1 MKHFLPL
8 FFLSA
13 AVIAAPQ
20 IAPTTFPTCDVP
32 IVDRIFNPPPPD
44 QDASPALQ
52 AVIDELAKAGGGTI
66 FIPAVHVRIATPII
80 LKEGVVLRGDF
91 MPQYDTNNRKLGTV
105 FDIVCG
111 KNEPDGKPAFGV
123 ERGTGLREIAF
134 WYPEQNASAPV
145 PYPWTIYATANNC
158 GNNFTLFNC
167 VFLNPWK
174 AIHIG
179 PEWNEL
185 HTIRNTQIFPFEVG
199 IFMDFTTD
207 IGRLDGVI
215 IESPKSAARYY
226 PNLSNLANPN
236 LDGIDS
242 VGIDIG
248 RSDWEYIRNINVSG
262 MKTGVRFRKGQKG
275 ETNAVMAFC
284 TIWFCDTAL
293 ELNELDGIGVALYS
307 CTLMGTKQAVL
318 TTPLFKTVAQFNRCQ
333 LKTLGGEA
341 IVRANGSGILTF
353 DACDFGKAPNTGI
366 IAEAGR
372 LQFVNCDI
380 ELPGNP
386 QNVTPF
392 TIKLAPKV
400 TQAQL
405 LGGSLASWAK
415 IENNAADIDFVQS
428 DVDTAFLPPRIYNL
442 RPVRTQDFR
451 YFKSENLVLA
461 TDYGASTDLED
472 NGPAFQKALDAAA
485 EKGGATVYAP
495 AGLYRFKTNITVPS
509 NVELRGS
516 FSVPHHTV
524 SGGTVLMPTQG
535 RGDENGTPFISL
547 QPKSGLNGLC
557 VWYPEQS
564 TAEPTPYPWTVRS
577 LGPDCWIVNTNIGN
591 AWQAVDFLTN
601 PSDNHYINYL
611 SGGMIRRG
619 LQVGNSVNGTVIDI
633 QFNPH
638 YTHRLPSYL
647 PHQKLPD
654 FFAFI
659 DYQRAN
665 LDAIVVKDAL
675 NETMVGNFLYA
686 ARDGLKF
693 QGKCTGEILMHGA
706 DTVWSPVALECDTV
720 DNRVDLANCEL
731 RFALAQLVPMGKEA
745 VAGIVTRSPFNG
757 KVTFAN
763 TQLWAGPATAKLLGN
778 GTVILD
784 QFNSLTGPLT
794 VKGGECQLVA
804 THFTTPT
811 LNPHISVGKGVKKF
825 TSLAAAT
832 PANAITTDFADG
844 ANVRMFASSRL
855 MLPPIAQD
863 AIIPNWHVDFES
875 ESNPPVIQDTIAQT
889 GGGIKQFSDYSC
901 HVVERDDAHSGRHAL
916 RMQGKSDDA
925 SYSFMYFEI
934 FRGPFT
940 LMPDTVFRYW
950 IKPLNEKGLNTGLDI
965 HFTNGKVMRDSNFR
979 SRNGVNQHV
988 GNVKGK
994 LGEWTEVVID
1004 LGKTAACGWT
1014 IEKIMAAYDSR
1025 NGGERVDV
1033 LFDDIALESPLP
1045 LSAWHAVVK
1054 PASGTY
1060 PLGTKATID
1069 NASGLTIRYTLNG
1082 TKPTSASPI
1091 YNGPI
1096 TLPNANF
1103 ELKYAFFDKDNE
1115 LIPFIFSRSYNIK

>member
-1 MKHFLPL
+1 MKHILPL

-20 IAPTTFPTCDVP
+20 IASTTFPTCDVP
-32 IVDRIFNPPPPD
+32 VVDRVFNPPPPD

-185 HTIRNTQIFPFEVG
+185 HTIRNTQIFPFETG

-207 IGRLDGVI
+207 IGRLDGVTI
-215 IESPKSAARYY
+215 RSPNDAPLFY
-226 PNLSNLANPN
+226 PNIPNLANAK

-262 MKTGVRFRKGQKG
+262 MKIGVRFRKGQKG
-275 ETNAVMAFC
+275 ETNAVIANSNITSC
-284 TIWFCDTAL
+284 VTAL
-293 ELNELDGIGVALYS
+293 ELNELDGIGVSLYNCRLFGFS
-307 CTLMGTKQAVL
+307 QAIL
-318 TTPLFKTVAQFNRCQ
+318 TTTRFKTVAQFNRCQ
-333 LKTLGGEA
+333 ILSEKDSVSVQAE
-341 IVRANGSGILTF
+341 GSGILTF
-353 DACDFGKAPNTGI
+353 DACDFYEARPGKGI
-366 IAEAGR
+366 IADAGR
-372 LQFVNCDI
+372 LQFINCEI
-380 ELPGNP
+380 KNQPNP
-386 QNVTPF
+386 FSFPIKLGQNVS
-392 TIKLAPKV
+392 LAH
-400 TQAQL
+400 L
-405 LGGSLASWAK
+405 LGGSFAQYAQV
-415 IENNAADIDFVQS
+415 ENHSADIDFIQT
-428 DVDTAFLPPRIYNL
+428 DVDKTFLPPRDYKL
-442 RPVRTQDFR
+442 RNVTTRDFR
-451 YFKSENLVLA
+451 YFKSESLVLA
-461 TDYGASTDLED
+461 TDYGASTNLED
-472 NGPAFQKALDAAA
+472 NGPAFQKALDTAA

-535 RGDENGTPFISL
+535 KGDENGTPFISL

-564 TAEPTPYPWTVRS
+564 TASPAPYPWTVRS
-577 LGPDCWIVNTNIGN
+577 LGVNCWIVNTNIGN

-654 FFAFI
+654 FFSFI
-659 DYQRAN
+659 DFQREH
-665 LDAIVVKDAL
+665 LEGIVVKDAM

-686 ARDGLKF
+686 ARDGLAFK
-693 QGKCTGEILMHGA
+693 GRCNGDILMHGA
-706 DTVWSPVALECDTV
+706 DTVWIPVALDCDTV
-720 DNRVDLANCEL
+720 DSRGLYNGTL
-731 RFALAQLVPMGKEA
+731 RFALTQLVPLGKG
-745 VAGIVTRSPFNG
+745 VVGGIVTRPSFTG
-757 KVTFAN
+757 KAIFAN
-763 TQLWAGPATAKLLGN
+763 SQLWGGAAPTAKLDGD

-784 QFNSLTGPLT
+784 QYNSLVGP
-794 VKGGECQLVA
+794 VAINKGECQLVA
-804 THFTTPT
+804 AHFTNATLPT
-811 LNPHISVGKGVKKF
+811 HISIGKEARRF
-825 TSLAAAT
+825 RSLAAST
-832 PANAITTDFADG
+832 PANSIVAEYPEDVDVKMI
-844 ANVRMFASSRL
+844 ANSQPV
-855 MLPPIAQD
+855 LPPIAKD
-863 AIIPNWHVDFES
+863 AVVPKWRVDFES

-889 GGGIKQFSDYSC
+889 GGGIRQFSDYSC
-901 HVVERDDAHSGRHAL
+901 RIVERDDAHSGKHAL
-916 RMQGKSDDA
+916 RLQGKSDDA
-925 SYSFMYFEI
+925 SYSHIYFEI
-934 FRGPFT
+934 FHGPFT
-940 LMPDTVFRYW
+940 IMPDTVFRYW

-965 HFTNGKVMRDSNFR
+965 HFTNGKVLRDSGIR
-979 SRNGVNQHV
+979 SRVGTVQHI

-1004 LGKTAACGWT
+1004 LGKTVACGWT

-1033 LFDDIALESPLP
+1033 LFDDIALESPMP
-1045 LSAWHAVVK
+1045 LAAWHPTVT
-1054 PASGTY
+1054 PTSGTY
-1060 PLGTKATID
+1060 PEGTKLTID
-1069 NASGLTIRYTLNG
+1069 NASGLTIRYTMDASN
-1082 TKPTSASPI
+1082 PTSSSPA
-1091 YNGPI
+1091 YTGPI
-1096 TLPNANF
+1096 TLPKGTYEF
-1103 ELKYAFFDKDNE
+1103 KYAFFNE
-1115 LIPFIFSRSYNIK
+1115 KNEIIPYFFSRSYNIK